1 MYKIFLC
8 FRYLTRKWIAFFAVA
23 AVMLCTAMVLVV
35 ISVMG
40 GFLDMVKERSRGLL
54 ADLIVD
60 NYSLQGFPYYQEFI
74 DQITTEMPDLIVAAT
89 PIVYNYGTLRFGD
102 GITKPVYLVGTRL
115 RESFDTNEF
124 RESLYYE
131 KYYPGTTS
139 LAEQKQ
145 PTFGFD
151 EDLNPLLPPD
161 LEASLVA
168 GRIADAAHAEQT
180 GEEPD
185 PAFIFERER
194 GRHFLGPGLYDSPVF
209 SAVYRLERI
218 GRDLDDFA
226 EELTLQLLQPPA
238 QRDLEFSRA
247 QLPSFQ
253 KDVARVRERIRP
265 ADLPEAVLEPLTQ
278 LEKSIDEFSAALD
291 KNDAEWMTRLL
302 DLMLASV
309 QYQIS
314 ELGELLGPGYVG
326 REMPG
331 VIIGRDMIGKPLE
344 GSEYR
349 RYYSRGERVIITM
362 LPFTRKGSIS
372 PSGPISKAMR
382 YVDDSR
388 YGIYEIDSR
397 NVYFDFEMA
406 QKWLGMDSQKLDEKL
421 GGGYSPPRA
430 TQIQIKLVA
439 DADLNEARDRVNAAW
454 FELTRRLEQS
464 PPQGMTD
471 DDLMLMS
478 NCSVETWEQRQGQYV
493 AAVEKEKVLV
503 TILFAIISVVAV
515 FLVGVIFYM
524 IVQQKT
530 RDIGIVKSLG
540 GTSIGVAAI
549 FVGYGFLVG
558 VVGAFLG
565 LLSGTVFVRY
575 INEIQDALADWN
587 PELRVWSRETYIF
600 DTIPNRVDPNE
611 AAVIV
616 IVAILASIV
625 GSLVPAY
632 RASRVWP
639 VESLRYE

>member
-1 MYKIFLC
+1 MYKVFLC

-40 GFLDMVKERSRGLL
+40 GFLDMVKERTRGLL

-60 NYSLQGFPYYQEFI
+60 NYSLQGFPHYQEFI
-74 DQITTEMPDLIVAAT
+74 DQITTDMPDRVEAAT

-115 RESFDTNEF
+115 QESFHTNEF

-139 LAEQKQ
+139 FAEQKQ
-145 PTFGFD
+145 PAFGFD

-161 LEASLVA
+161 LEASLEA
-168 GRIADAAHAEQT
+168 GRNADAARAEQT

-185 PAFIFERER
+185 PAFIFAREH
-194 GRHFLGPGLYDSPVF
+194 GRHFRGPGLYDSPVF
-209 SAVYRLERI
+209 SAVYWLERI
-218 GRDLDDFA
+218 GSDLDAFA
-226 EELTLQLLQPPA
+226 EELSLQLLQPPP
-238 QRDLEFSRA
+238 QRDLESSRV
-247 QLPSFQ
+247 QLPSFR
-253 KDVARVRERIRP
+253 KDVARVRERIQP
-265 ADLPEAVLEPLTQ
+265 AALPEAVLEPLAQ
-278 LEKSIDEFSAALD
+278 LEKSIDEFPAALD

-309 QYQIS
+309 QYQLS
-314 ELGELLGPGYVG
+314 ELSELLGPGYVG
-326 REMPG
+326 RELPG

-344 GSEYR
+344 GSEYQ
-349 RYYSRGERVIITM
+349 RYYSRGERVFITM
-362 LPFTRKGSIS
+362 VPFTRKGSIA

-406 QKWLGMDSQKLDEKL
+406 QKWLGMGSQKLDEEL

-439 DADLNEARDRVNAAW
+439 DADLNEARDLIEAAW
-454 FELTRRLEQS
+454 FEFTRRIEQTR
-464 PPQGMTD
+464 PQGTTD

-478 NCSVETWEQRQGQYV
+478 NCAVETWKQRQRQYIS
-493 AAVEKEKVLV
+493 AVEKEKVLV

-530 RDIGIVKSLG
+530 RDIGIIKSLG
-540 GTSIGVAAI
+540 GTSSGVAAI

-575 INEIQDALADWN
+575 INEIQDKLAEWN

-616 IVAILASIV
+616 IVAILASIL
-625 GSLVPAY
+625 GSLIPAY